1 MNSGGAKSVYIK
13 LQSAIL
19 KNPNATS
26 FLVEVIAKKSQNIPW
41 ETTIDEVKVCDPR
54 IRKVSM
60 DRFYEIVTG
69 DKFAFKKLCEKIP
82 IIIDDVVNN
91 ENPVKAS
98 NEIFDNLNK
107 LDKHLLKSIY
117 LLTFEKYEGFKNG
130 LNIQQ

>member
-1 MNSGGAKSVYIK
+1 
-13 LQSAIL
+13 
-19 KNPNATS
+19 
-26 FLVEVIAKKSQNIPW
+26 
-41 ETTIDEVKVCDPR
+41 
-54 IRKVSM
+54 M